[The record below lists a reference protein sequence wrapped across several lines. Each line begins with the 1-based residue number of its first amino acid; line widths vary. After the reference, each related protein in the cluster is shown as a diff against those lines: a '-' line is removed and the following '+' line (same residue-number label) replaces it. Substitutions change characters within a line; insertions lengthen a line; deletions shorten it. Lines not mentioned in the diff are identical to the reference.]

1 MKADPFPPF
10 IYGFGSET
18 LRKLRAFISS
28 VILHVA
34 HLLQTHTH
42 THHTQEKTNKL
53 IRAHMVMITNIL
65 TSSFLHVVLKN

>member
-28 VILHVA
+28 VILHVTN
-34 HLLQTHTH
+34 THTH
-42 THHTQEKTNKL
+42 TSQTKKTNKL

-65 TSSFLHVVLKN
+65 TS